1 MQENMKR
8 NILYSLTG
16 MLIFV
21 LAACTDDWFNN
32 RYEQM
37 PEGETDVNATVE
49 FLPLRPALDVKT
61 RTAGDAIKDINNLCV
76 LLYDKEGTLTKVYY
90 LLPDG
95 SSSTEGNDGSSR

>member
-32 RYEQM
+32 RYGQM

-61 RTAGDAIKDINNLCV
+61 RTAGDAITTCV
-76 LLYDKEGTLTKVYY
+76 CCCMIKKET
-90 LLPDG
+90 
-95 SSSTEGNDGSSR
+95 

>member
-32 RYEQM
+32 RYGQM

-49 FLPLRPALDVKT
+49 FLPLRPALDVRHAQQGMLSKT
-61 RTAGDAIKDINNLCV
+61 STTCVCCCMIK
-76 LLYDKEGTLTKVYY
+76 KE
-90 LLPDG
+90 P
-95 SSSTEGNDGSSR
+95 